1 MRILIIGGTKFLG
14 RHLVDAAV
22 LRGHHVTLFNRG
34 ETAPE
39 LFPELEQI
47 RGDRERDLALLE
59 GRAWDAVIDTCGYE
73 PEVVEQ
79 SVRALAGSAGQ
90 YVFISTASV
99 YADPTPP
106 GADETAPLEPLP
118 PGERDDENRGAWYG
132 PQKALCERVV
142 LEGFP
147 DRALIVRAGVLVGP
161 HDPTDRLRY
170 WIRRTRRGGS
180 MLAPGSPDRALQLI
194 DARDLA
200 EWIVRCVE
208 GGVSGIYNACGPHDR
223 LTMGVLL
230 DAIAAATSGSAKP
243 VWVPEEFLLRQ
254 GVEPWSELP
263 LWLPEADNGLME
275 IDLRRAFHAG
285 LRIRLLYETLR
296 DADDRGDEAPE
307 PDILPSGSP
316 ASVTL
321 TAQREAEILAAWQA
335 AASAGS
341 PERDV

>member
-1 MRILIIGGTKFLG
+1 MRILIIGGTRFLG
-14 RHLVDAAV
+14 RHLADAAV

-39 LFPELEQI
+39 LFTELEQI
-47 RGDRERDLALLE
+47 RGDREHDLGLLE
-59 GRAWDAVIDTCGYE
+59 GRTWDAVIDTCGYE

-79 SVRALAGSAGQ
+79 SVRALAGSTGQ

-99 YADPTPP
+99 YAESTPP
-106 GADETAPLEPLP
+106 GADETAPLEPVP
-118 PGERDDENRGAWYG
+118 PGEPNDENRGAWYG
-132 PQKALCERVV
+132 PLKALCERVV

-147 DRALIVRAGVLVGP
+147 HHALIVRAGVLVGP

-180 MLAPGSPDRALQLI
+180 MLAPGSPDRPLQLI
-194 DARDLA
+194 DARDVA

-208 GGVSGIYNACGPHDR
+208 GGVSGIYNACGPHER

-230 DAIAAATSGSAKP
+230 DGIAAATSGSAKP

-263 LWLPEADNGLME
+263 LWLPDEDNALME

-296 DADDRGDEAPE
+296 DADDRGDEEPE
-307 PDILPSGSP
+307 PEILPNGSLT
-316 ASVTL
+316 SVML
-321 TAQREAEILAAWQA
+321 TAEREAELLAAWQT
-335 AASAGS
+335 ASAALA
-341 PERDV
+341 EQDV